1 MQNICRSYIAVKSN
15 YRCMYKLN
23 LIAIVSIVAAVSFVV
38 GMTAPAAFAAQHA
51 SMNTT
56 DNMGLMGNMT
66 GGNATS
72 MTGGNMTMSDMS
84 NATSLNG
91 Q

>member
-1 MQNICRSYIAVKSN
+1 
-15 YRCMYKLN
+15 MYKLN
-23 LIAIVSIVAAVSFVV
+23 LIAIVSIVAAFSLVV

-84 NATSLNG
+84 NATSLTG

>member
-1 MQNICRSYIAVKSN
+1 
-15 YRCMYKLN
+15 MYKLN

-38 GMTAPAAFAAQHA
+38 GMTSPAAFAAQHA

-66 GGNATS
+66 GGNATP
-72 MTGGNMTMSDMS
+72 MTGGNLTMSEMS
-84 NATSLNG
+84 NATSLTG